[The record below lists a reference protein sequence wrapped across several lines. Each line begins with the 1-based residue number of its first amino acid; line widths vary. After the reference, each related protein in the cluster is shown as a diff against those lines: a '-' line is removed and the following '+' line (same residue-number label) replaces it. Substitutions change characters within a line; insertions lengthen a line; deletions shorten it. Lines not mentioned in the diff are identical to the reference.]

1 MWDWKSDPEAPWWVK
16 LRRARLHI
24 DEVHQRVSTLN
35 ASKPWYVDM
44 EPAEDLDSWV
54 FRFRIQ
60 RPIPADLC
68 AAVGDAIANMRSALD
83 YVAHELA
90 VRHTGTLAPRQEM
103 ATAFP
108 IWLFSASS
116 PLLSVRRLGA
126 QELNG
131 QLRRTRNSSQTAHGR
146 STQCGTSTNTVG
158 SPSLAG
164 AVTTSSGGRAPART
178 LSRNGGRSSHQAR
191 PSTTTS

>member
-1 MWDWKSDPEAPWWVK
+1 MGLEVRPGSPWWVR

-24 DEVHQRVSTLN
+24 DEVHQRVRTLD
-35 ASKPWYVDM
+35 ASNPWSAEK
-44 EPAEDLDSWV
+44 EPAEDPDSWA

-60 RPIPADLC
+60 CPIPAGLC

-83 YVAHELA
+83 YVAYELA

-108 IWLFSASS
+108 ICKDREAFDGFFTASS
-116 PLLSVRRLGA
+116 PLPSVRRLGA

-131 QLRRTRNSSQTAHGR
+131 QLRRTKNSSQTAHGR
-146 STQCGTSTNTVG
+146 STRCGTSTNTVG
-158 SPSLAG
+158 CQSLPG
-164 AVTTSSGGRAPART
+164 AVTTSFVVLGVVG
-178 LSRNGGRSSHQAR
+178 SSPLAH
-191 PSTTTS
+191 PM